1 MTMDQKKM
9 FKQMIDFQKSTFDN
23 SLNAMTT
30 LQEQGE
36 KMTLAFLDQAHWLP
50 AEGKKVIKD
59 WIEAYKTGR
68 ENFKRTVEENF
79 DKVESFFAE
88 TGSAKSGGKS

>member
-23 SLNAMTT
+23 SMNAMTT

-36 KMTLAFLDQAHWLP
+36 KMTMAFLDQAHWLP
-50 AEGKKVIKD
+50 AEGKKAIKD
-59 WIEAYKTGR
+59 WIDAYRTGR
-68 ENFKRTVEENF
+68 ETFKKTVEDNF
-79 DKVESFFAE
+79 SKVETFFAE
-88 TGSAKSGGKS
+88 TGSAKSSPKA